1 MSWAPPRISTIVA
14 RASKWAQPQKIVLQ
28 VGAPQA
34 LNCYD
39 VHRSSLKQF
48 LKEQSKTIRTE
59 KQLLLAVFSLGKSS
73 QVPTP
78 TGWQLSKQQPGVF
91 CCCLS
96 SAAVVCCFDGV
107 SFTFFWK
114 SKQIGAYWFRKLTL
128 QSLSLAVVILLCV
141 FNANCWIFTLRRD
154 YIVNFKEII
163 IIIKWHQCRNK
174 AWRVLHQPCLV
185 SCVVRAND
193 LQKPLLIKNP
203 RANFCG
209 WIQPDGW
216 KNVPKNKR

>member
-96 SAAVVCCFDGV
+96 SGVLRWCAASTVFRLL
-107 SFTFFWK
+107 FFWK
-114 SKQIGAYWFRKLTL
+114 SKQIGAYWFRKLISTI
-128 QSLSLAVVILLCV
+128 SISSSSDSSLCV
-141 FNANCWIFTLRRD
+141 QCKLLNIH
-154 YIVNFKEII
+154 FK
-163 IIIKWHQCRNK
+163 
-174 AWRVLHQPCLV
+174 
-185 SCVVRAND
+185 
-193 LQKPLLIKNP
+193 
-203 RANFCG
+203 
-209 WIQPDGW
+209 
-216 KNVPKNKR
+216 KRLYC